1 MKKTYMTPAISVM
14 AMETAAILAGSTGV
28 KTTVTDRCSE
38 SDAAGISDPSLNQFS
53 KEHTFDAWED

>member
-14 AMETAAILAGSTGV
+14 AMETAAILAGSVKPTLTGARP
-28 KTTVTDRCSE
+28 K
-38 SDAAGISDPSLNQFS
+38 SDDAGISDPTLNQFS